1 VILNGDYPNA
11 IEYRFAVTAGVQ
23 ILYNLTDAATVSR
36 DGATGTVAGKVSNA
50 QPSWFVNEA
59 VGDLHLTAAA
69 GAIGQASY
77 LPEVSTDYDG
87 DPRPPDGPTDVGAD
101 EYEGLPS
108 SALPSV
114 LSVLPG
120 GGPTGVAT
128 GGVLVGG
135 NPLVPQ
141 AGDLKVST
149 AADPV
154 AANGIADSLT
164 PDQNIATSVDPA
176 PYGASLFGPGTVYRY
191 RTARTPLQT
200 LTKEVHPEDTTLTFV
215 PPADGRATS

>member
-23 ILYNLTDAATVSR
+23 ILYNLTDAAIVSR
-36 DGATGTVAGKVSNA
+36 DGATGTVAGNVQGA
-50 QPSWFVNEA
+50 QPSWFVNEGI
-59 VGDLHLTAAA
+59 GDLHLTAAA

-101 EYEGLPS
+101 EYEGLPGP
-108 SALPSV
+108 ALPSV

-128 GGVLVGG
+128 GGVRVGG
-135 NPLVPQ
+135 NPLVLQ
-141 AGDLKVST
+141 AGDPGVGT
-149 AADPV
+149 GAAPV
-154 AANGIADSLT
+154 AANGRTDGLI
-164 PDQNIATSVDPA
+164 PDQRVGTSVDPA
-176 PYGASLFGPGTVYRY
+176 PYGPSLLAPGAVYRY
-191 RTARTPLQT
+191 RAGRTPLQT
-200 LTKEVHPEDTTLTFV
+200 LAKEAHPEDTTRTFA
-215 PPADGRATS
+215 PAADGPATS